1 MATYSKND
9 IINLASDIQT
19 HKSEIRNA
27 AEAKGVE
34 NWTASKLE
42 DFPTELA
49 KLPVSQGRVQ
59 PTKVITVR
67 TGASSPLTITPDPGY
82 SSIRTIIIRVVK

>member
-9 IINLASDIQT
+9 IIDLTSNIQT
-19 HKSEIRNA
+19 HKSEIRSA

-34 NWTASKLE
+34 NWTADKLE

-49 KLPVSQGRVQ
+49 KLPASQGRVQ

-67 TGASSPLTITPDPGY
+67 SGASSPLTVTPDEGY
-82 SSIRTIIIRVVK
+82 SSIRTIIIKAVK